1 MCCCCFVQSDDDLRH
16 LHFLSV
22 FVLFLF
28 IRLSRAG
35 FQVPCPHG
43 HAPSPATPLCHRHG
57 HQEEEEQK
65 KSKGEE
71 EERQQEE
78 KKKQQHRFLPA
89 AGGLFQGHT
98 HLMMSSP
105 TNRRRIF
112 SLEPFHQSSIISSRL
127 KRGREEGREGE
138 DKRSKVTGEH
148 RKRFLLVAIKAS
160 CFLPLLIGPYLSQT
174 PPWTK

>member
-1 MCCCCFVQSDDDLRH
+1 M
-16 LHFLSV
+16 
-22 FVLFLF
+22 
-28 IRLSRAG
+28 
-35 FQVPCPHG
+35 PCPHG
-43 HAPSPATPLCHRHG
+43 HAPSPATPLCCRHD

-78 KKKQQHRFLPA
+78 EKKKQQQRFLPA

-127 KRGREEGREGE
+127 KRGREEGREGNPN
-138 DKRSKVTGEH
+138 KKSKVTGEH
-148 RKRFLLVAIKAS
+148 RK
-160 CFLPLLIGPYLSQT
+160 
-174 PPWTK
+174 